1 MKGIYLY
8 DPKLTA
14 KQCAMLCTILAEL
27 QAEEA
32 EIQSRQQK
40 DRMGLGA
47 VLTAAEIA
55 RLGGFWPRLKSCGRS
70 SPKVAAIAP
79 HLGRAIACRFPQ
91 GHRCECY
98 KLRSKKRPARGG
110 PS

>member
-1 MKGIYLY
+1 MTQ
-8 DPKLTA
+8 KLTA
-14 KQCAMLCTILAEL
+14 KQCAMLCTILADL

-55 RLGGFWPRLKSCGRS
+55 RLEWLW
-70 SPKVAAIAP
+70 AAI
-79 HLGRAIACRFPQ
+79 
-91 GHRCECY
+91 EV
-98 KLRSKKRPARGG
+98 LRSLIAQGGCDSAAPGPGYSLPFPSG
-110 PS
+110 PSL

>member
-1 MKGIYLY
+1 MTQN
-8 DPKLTA
+8 LTA

-40 DRMGLGA
+40 DRMGLGG

-55 RLGGFWPRLKSCGRS
+55 RLEWLW
-70 SPKVAAIAP
+70 AAI
-79 HLGRAIACRFPQ
+79 
-91 GHRCECY
+91 EV
-98 KLRSKKRPARGG
+98 LRSLIAQGGCDCAAPGPGYSLPFPSG
-110 PS
+110 PSL